1 MFRYDPLMA
10 NLSVNVYHFA
20 GDKPDTVC
28 KDEEQA
34 KGVME
39 ACNLYYDY
47 AGKLHT

>member
-28 KDEEQA
+28 KDGEQA
-34 KGVME
+34 KGVVE

-47 AGKLHT
+47 AGKLNA